1 MEVKNEVYLRCVHMS
16 KSKCILI
23 VEDNQSTAL
32 IFESYLSEEFNV
44 IRVVKGQLAIDAF
57 SQGGVDAILL
67 DLSLP
72 DMSGIEVLREVRAR
86 DSEVPI
92 VIISADQSNHKIAN
106 ALKLGAND
114 YVIKPVDRTR
124 LLVTVS
130 NALKEFELS
139 SIVRQLNHFGSA
151 DQLHD
156 MVGQSAASHRIF
168 DLIRS
173 MAKTKASVF
182 ITGESGVGKE
192 VCAQAIHMES
202 DRKHKRFVAINCA
215 AIPHDLLESEIFG
228 HVKGS
233 FTGATKD
240 RIGAAALADEGTL
253 FLDEIGEMPMD
264 LQCKLLRFIQTETYT
279 PIGSNTEVKANIR
292 FITATNRSPRDA
304 IREHL
309 LREDLFYRLNV
320 ISIEIP
326 PLRERKDDVL
336 ALAKHFLRIFS
347 REEKKQFTKFNAAV
361 EAVLPMYDWPG
372 NVRELANFVRNT
384 VVLNDGTEITPRM
397 LPYHLLENASTSN
410 SPRIMSSTPSIPDD
424 QDPENTAPSL
434 IVRPLQEEERA
445 IIERA
450 IAHFDGKVKLAAK
463 ALKVS
468 PSTLYRKMEKW
479 EPSS

>member
-1 MEVKNEVYLRCVHMS
+1 MS
-16 KSKCILI
+16 KLKCILI

-44 IRVVKGQLAIDAF
+44 IRVAKGQLAIDAV
-57 SQGGVDAILL
+57 SQGGVDAVLL

-72 DMSGIEVLREVRAR
+72 DISGIDVLSAIRAQ

-92 VIISADQSNHKIAN
+92 IIVSSDQSNQKIAT

-124 LLVTVS
+124 LVVTVS

-139 SIVRQLNHFGSA
+139 SIVRQLNHFGST
-151 DQLHD
+151 DVMHD

-202 DRKHKRFVAINCA
+202 DRKHSRFVAINCA

-240 RIGAAALADEGTL
+240 RTGAAALADKGTL

-264 LQCKLLRFIQTETYT
+264 LQSKLLRFIQTETYT
-279 PIGSNTEVKANIR
+279 PIGSNKEVKADIR
-292 FITATNRSPRDA
+292 FITATNRSPKDA

-336 ALAKHFLRIFS
+336 ALAKHFLRIYS
-347 REEKKQFTKFNAAV
+347 REEKKQFIKFNAAV

-384 VVLNDGTEITPRM
+384 VVLNDGVEITPRM
-397 LPYHLLENASTSN
+397 LPYYLLENASVGN
-410 SPRIMSSTPSIPDD
+410 SPRMMSATPSNPMDKGA
-424 QDPENTAPSL
+424 ENTNLSVT
-434 IVRPLQEEERA
+434 VRPLHEEERT

-479 EPSS
+479 EHNS